1 MALFPDVPG
10 LLIWSAFMY
19 EMKNELTFTR
29 CGADGRLKLH
39 EAVALMTDC
48 CQFQEHQ
55 EAGLKQYLLDKGI
68 AIFLSSIQIDV
79 LRLPS
84 FREKISTAVKIY
96 GCKSIYGLRRITI
109 CDESENLCLIANA
122 TGAFFDLNALK
133 AVKVSPE
140 EFNIK
145 FDDAEPMECLPR
157 KIPIPQ
163 IAGTEMSA
171 FEVKR
176 SLLDPNGHLSSPY
189 YFSIAA
195 DVIPEEFSWNRVRME
210 YKQQAKAGDFIY
222 PVLYHLPDG
231 KITVD
236 MRSREGTSYAVAEFS
251 TAALGN

>member
-1 MALFPDVPG
+1 MPDAARDLECV
-10 LLIWSAFMY
+10 IMY
-19 EMKNELTFTR
+19 EIKSELTFTR

-55 EAGLKQYLLDKGI
+55 ESGLRKYLEDNGI
-68 AIFLSSIQIDV
+68 AIFLSSLQIDV

-96 GCKSIYGLRRITI
+96 GCKSIYGLRRITMR
-109 CDESENLCLIANA
+109 DEAGKLCLIANA

-133 AVKVSPE
+133 AVKVAPE

-157 KIPIPQ
+157 KIPVPQ
-163 IAGTEMSA
+163 ISGTPVSA

-189 YFSIAA
+189 YFSIAT
-195 DVIPEEFSWNRVRME
+195 DVLPEDVFWNRARIE
-210 YKQQAKAGDFIY
+210 YKQQAKAGDTIT
-222 PVLYHLPDG
+222 PVLYRLPG
-231 KITVD
+231 GSTAVD
-236 MRSREGTSYAVAEFS
+236 MKSQDGTTYAIAEFS
-251 TAALGN
+251 TAEFAMPQ

>member
-1 MALFPDVPG
+1 
-10 LLIWSAFMY
+10 MY

-79 LRLPS
+79 LRFPS

-96 GCKSIYGLRRITI
+96 GCKSIYGLRRITMH
-109 CDESENLCLIANA
+109 DESGNLCLIANA

-133 AVKVSPE
+133 AVKVDPE
-140 EFNIK
+140 DFNVK
-145 FDDAEPMECLPR
+145 FDNAEPMECLPR
-157 KIPIPQ
+157 KIAVPAIP
-163 IAGTEMSA
+163 GTAMPA
-171 FEVKR
+171 CEVKR
-176 SLLDPNGHLSSPY
+176 SLLDPNGHLSSPH

-195 DVIPEEFSWNRVRME
+195 DVLPEDFSWNRVRLE
-210 YKQQAKAGDFIY
+210 YKQQAKSGELIL
-222 PVLYHLPDG
+222 PVLYTLPDG
-231 KITVD
+231 KVVVN
-236 MRSREGTSYAVAEFS
+236 MRSESGTAYAVAEFS
-251 TAALGN
+251 TASALLRKE